1 MASLPGLAHL
11 RLLTTERRL
20 VALRD
25 VECRARTQG
34 LEHIV
39 QVVTRAIAH
48 DRALLDRELG
58 WCPPASPQ
66 ASDPTDRAVSDSL
79 LGRTVSAFYCAVQS
93 EEALCGADPCTVD
106 RAKRVTRRL
115 FAGGICSMVTARLDQ
130 DLARIEAL
138 LEVARG
144 ELARD
149 IEELGLGGYIDRLSE
164 LVARVKAN
172 LENEPQAQRPPDSE
186 DVHAARA
193 KGHENL
199 AGLVA
204 AILTARSEDGRRI
217 AFGQRLYL
225 LTPILEQNAAAHAA
239 HRFGQEHVDVFARD
253 AEHGD
258 TDPSTT
264 DRPTRPDWP
273 PAALDWGDITAGG
286 EHRLPEHQR

>member
-1 MASLPGLAHL
+1 LAHL
-11 RLLTTERRL
+11 RLMTPERRL
-20 VALRD
+20 VALSD
-25 VECRARTQG
+25 VERRARTLG

-39 QVVTRAIAH
+39 EVAARAIAH
-48 DRALLDRELG
+48 DQALLDRELG

-66 ASDPTDRAVSDSL
+66 ALDSGDCAVADSL

-93 EEALCGADPCTVD
+93 EEALCGADPCAVD

-164 LVARVKAN
+164 LAGQVKAN
-172 LENEPQAQRPPDSE
+172 LENEPQAQHTPDSE

-204 AILTARSEDGRRI
+204 EILTARAEDGRRV

-225 LTPILEQNAAAHAA
+225 LAPVLEQNAAAHAA
-239 HRFGQEHVDVFARD
+239 HRFGQDHVDVFTPD
-253 AEHGD
+253 VEHGHAD
-258 TDPSTT
+258 RSAA

-273 PAALDWGDITAGG
+273 PAVAETGGVLDRGDITGG
-286 EHRLPEHQR
+286 REHRSAEHVR